1 MSGDKVR
8 QLLDV
13 IGRQNEA
20 IEKLIAERDE
30 LRQHLENLAPGA
42 PDAHACLRRVY
53 NDPQA
58 KEAERVKAASTAIN
72 FEKGRPAQV
81 VIEVDFRERVRNA
94 RLRQLELD
102 KAEWA
107 RQDAEKKLP
116 LDLDAPLAETILGG
130 PEADPAA

>member
-13 IGRQNEA
+13 IGRQNAA
-20 IEKLIAERDE
+20 IEKLMAERDE

-42 PDAHACLRRVY
+42 PDAHAVLRKIY
-53 NDPQA
+53 NDPEA
-58 KEAERVKAASTAIN
+58 KIAERGKAAASAIG
-72 FEKGRPAQV
+72 FEKAKPAQV
-81 VIEVDFRERVRNA
+81 SVVIDFKERVRNA

-107 RQDAEKKLP
+107 RQDAAKL
-116 LDLDAPLAETILGG
+116 APTVLGHDGG

>member
-13 IGRQNEA
+13 IGRQNVA

-30 LRQHLENLAPGA
+30 LRQHLENLAPDA
-42 PDAHACLRRVY
+42 PDAHACLRRIY
-53 NDPQA
+53 NDP
-58 KEAERVKAASTAIN
+58 EAPRSERGKAAASAIGY
-72 FEKGRPAQV
+72 EKAKPAQV
-81 VIEVDFRERVRNA
+81 SVVMDFKERVRTA
-94 RLRQLELD
+94 RLRQMELD

-107 RQDAEKKLP
+107 RQDAAKL
-116 LDLDAPLAETILGG
+116 APTILGEGG